1 VRSFLLLAMFLSP
14 GLAPLVLAD
23 APSAGKTP
31 GASIEPLIEQLGN
44 PDYRKRDR
52 AAQQLEAE
60 GTKILPELRKAMGH
74 PDAEVRR
81 RVADLIPKI
90 ELAAI
95 LAPKRVSL
103 KVSAKTLKE
112 ICDEIG
118 KQTGYKIESWP
129 GDPKKAYTFDFE
141 NLTFW
146 EAIDRVCQASG
157 LGVQQSYGDTIVRLQ
172 PHEAQSPFVYYEGA
186 FRFVATSFQHFR
198 QVDFAPPGRGQPQAV
213 RSESLTLSF
222 TVYAE
227 PKLPFL
233 GMGEVRLTAAYDS
246 DKNSM
251 LVATGGGTD
260 VDMMGNGMM
269 RGRFISR
276 YNGGYRALAA
286 PTEVRLNR
294 PSEKA
299 TAAKIIRGSIP
310 VTLLSEEKAVVVAD
324 DILKAKG
331 KKTKVGNTSFSFED
345 VTELA
350 NTKQLQIKVTI
361 TEDNKE
367 NPNDYTWMNTMYQRI
382 ELLDAKGN
390 KYQVNG
396 TNWHNNGP
404 NFVQMTWTYALPPNV
419 AKVEGPAKFIFH
431 QWTTLPH
438 QVSFEFKDLP
448 LP

>member
-1 VRSFLLLAMFLSP
+1 MRCFILLALSLSLLLASLT
-14 GLAPLVLAD
+14 LAD
-23 APSAGKTP
+23 TPSAGT
-31 GASIEPLIEQLGN
+31 SIEQLIEQLGH
-44 PDYRKRDR
+44 PDFRKRDR
-52 AAQQLEAE
+52 AGQLLEAE
-60 GTKILPELRKAMGH
+60 GPKALPELRKAMGH
-74 PDAEVRR
+74 PDAEIRR

-90 ELAAI
+90 ELAVT
-95 LAPKRVSL
+95 LAPKHVSL
-103 KVSAKTLKE
+103 KVSGKTLKE
-112 ICDEIG
+112 VCDEIS

-129 GDPKKAYTFDFE
+129 ADPRKAYTFDFD

-146 EAIDRVCQASG
+146 EALDRVCQEAG

-172 PHEAQSPFVYYEGA
+172 QHEAQSPYVCYAGA
-186 FRFVATSFQHFR
+186 FRFVANSFQHFR
-198 QVDFAPPGRGQPQAV
+198 QVDFAPPGPGRGPALH
-213 RSESLTLSF
+213 SESLTLTF

-233 GMGEVRLTAAYDS
+233 GMGEVRLTAAYDNE
-246 DKNSM
+246 KNSM
-251 LVATGGGTD
+251 LLPPGGSDIDT
-260 VDMMGNGMM
+260 MGNMM
-269 RGRFISR
+269 IRGRFISR
-276 YNGGYRALAA
+276 YNGGYRTLAA

-299 TAAKIIRGSIP
+299 TLAKVIRGTIP

-331 KKTKVGNTSFSFED
+331 KKTQAGNTSFSFED

-361 TEDNKE
+361 TQDNKE

-404 NFVQMTWTYALPPNV
+404 NFVQMTWTYGLPPNV

-438 QVSFEFKDLP
+438 QVNFEFKDLP

>member
-1 VRSFLLLAMFLSP
+1 MLAVFSGL
-14 GLAPLVLAD
+14 GLAPLVVAD
-23 APSAGKTP
+23 APSAGTTP
-31 GASIEPLIEQLGN
+31 GTSIEQLIEQLGN
-44 PDYRKRDR
+44 PNFRKRDR
-52 AAQQLEAE
+52 AAQLLESE
-60 GTKILPELRKAMGH
+60 GTKALPELRKASGH
-74 PDAEVRR
+74 PDAEIRR
-81 RVADLIPKI
+81 RIADLIPKI
-90 ELAAI
+90 ELAAV

-112 ICDEIG
+112 VCDEIG
-118 KQTGYKIESWP
+118 KQTGYKLESWP
-129 GDPKKAYTFDFE
+129 ANPQKAYTFDFE

-146 EAIDRVCQASG
+146 EALDRVCQEAG
-157 LGVQQSYGDTIVRLQ
+157 LGVQQNHGDTIVRLQ
-172 PHEAQSPFVYYEGA
+172 QQDAQSPYVHYEGA

-198 QVDFAPPGRGQPQAV
+198 QVDFAPPGRNRAPAV
-213 RSESLTLSF
+213 HSESLTLSF

-233 GMGEVRLTAAYDS
+233 SMGEVRLTAAYDS
-246 DKNSM
+246 EKNSM
-251 LVATGGGTD
+251 LVPQGGGND
-260 VDMMGNGMM
+260 VDMMGNQLMM

-276 YNGGYRALAA
+276 YNGGYRTLAA

-299 TAAKIIRGSIP
+299 TMAKVIRGGIP
-310 VTLLSEEKAVVVAD
+310 VTLLSEEKPVVVAD

-331 KKTKVGNTSFSFED
+331 KKTKVGNTSFSIEE
-345 VTELA
+345 VTENA
-350 NTKQLQIKVTI
+350 NTKQLLIKVTI
-361 TEDNKE
+361 TEDNRE

-382 ELLDAKGN
+382 ELQDAKGN

-404 NFVQMTWTYALPPNV
+404 NFVQMTWTYAPPPNV
-419 AKVEGPAKFIFH
+419 PKVEGPAKFIFH

-438 QVSFEFKDLP
+438 QVNFEFKDLP